1 MEIVNLKAEKHLFLT
16 SCPSHKISVLIL
28 QNGLNSRREGWVNTH
43 HGIKRNEK
51 DTTHIIKIPT
61 EQAKKTTPGVS
72 VYTRTS
78 WLSVRG
84 SLQGRG
90 PDTSRGEEQESLG
103 QPLTSFSVP
112 DWCEAEW
119 QGVLNSPLRTGTW
132 LFFLTASG
140 SERKDE
146 VRWWIHEMHINQDSC
161 YDTTKQWVLYLKG
174 AHKGLVHAHH
184 AACVVKLPA
193 VVWGREQRHQ
203 LSFGKELVA
212 VFNNLVAGLERKQLV
227 DPQKIICYHIW

>member
-51 DTTHIIKIPT
+51 DITHIIKIPT
-61 EQAKKTTPGVS
+61 EQAKKKTLLEFLFTHEQADWVLEAACKDVGQTPAG
-72 VYTRTS
+72 
-78 WLSVRG
+78 
-84 SLQGRG
+84 GR
-90 PDTSRGEEQESLG
+90 SRRVWAS
-103 QPLTSFSVP
+103 PLTSFSVP
-112 DWCEAEW
+112 DWCEVEW

-146 VRWWIHEMHINQDSC
+146 VSW
-161 YDTTKQWVLYLKG
+161 
-174 AHKGLVHAHH
+174 
-184 AACVVKLPA
+184 
-193 VVWGREQRHQ
+193 
-203 LSFGKELVA
+203 
-212 VFNNLVAGLERKQLV
+212 
-227 DPQKIICYHIW
+227 